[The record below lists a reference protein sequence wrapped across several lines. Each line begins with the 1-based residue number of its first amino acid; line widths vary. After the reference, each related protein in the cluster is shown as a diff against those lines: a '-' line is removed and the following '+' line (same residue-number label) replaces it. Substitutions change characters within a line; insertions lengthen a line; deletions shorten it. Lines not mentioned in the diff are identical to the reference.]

1 MPSLKAQLVNSVPPE
16 VEIEERVWN
25 YYYKKYK
32 HMVITPELLMFI
44 KQVMLDNEQKLI
56 RDANSGKK

>member
-1 MPSLKAQLVNSVPPE
+1 MPSLKAQLVNSVSPE
-16 VEIEERVWN
+16 DELEERVWN
-25 YYYKKYK
+25 YYYKKYR

-44 KQVMLDNEQKLI
+44 RSVMLDKEQKLI